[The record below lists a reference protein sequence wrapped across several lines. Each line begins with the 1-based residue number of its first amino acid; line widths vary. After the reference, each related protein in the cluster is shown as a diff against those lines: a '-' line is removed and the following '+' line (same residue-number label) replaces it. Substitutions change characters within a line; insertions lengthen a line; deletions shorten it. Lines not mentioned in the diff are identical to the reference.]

1 MKKFLIALII
11 GIFVLSG
18 LGASAVQSNNLKPVS
33 EKTVYQEPPVNLLP
47 RDYTH
52 TVLVEVGTATTCS
65 ACPASNAA
73 WHTIYE
79 SGNYDFEYTEMVYNM
94 NAAAN
99 ARFSEFNPRWVP
111 TSYWDGGEYVYP
123 GTNTGVFYSYLGL
136 SGARVVPDLVASLQV
151 SWLGS
156 AKIQITY
163 SVENNDAN
171 SYPGRIRIYV
181 IELESTLYIDYSGN
195 PYYHALLDFAVN
207 KAISIPAGD
216 TISDSVTWDG
226 ASEGFPGIKQ
236 DNIQVI
242 LAVFG
247 NTPHQSYS
255 DPPSGNP
262 FTAYY
267 SDECIAATPGTQNN
281 PPGKPTIGGPK
292 EGKANTPIEFSFKS
306 IDPDGDNIAEYIIN
320 WGDGSGDETVS
331 GPYSS
336 GAAVTASHTWTTNGD
351 YVVSAKAKDV
361 NGATGPSGI
370 KSLSI
375 PRPRS
380 SFSPFYKFLESHPH
394 ICMILKLVFNQF

>member
-11 GIFVLSG
+11 GIFVLSE
-18 LGASAVQSNNLKPVS
+18 LGVGAVQSNNLKPVS
-33 EKTVYQEPPVNLLP
+33 EITVYQEPPVNLLP

-52 TVLVEVGTATTCS
+52 TVLVEVGTATTCP

-79 SGNYDFEYTEMVYNM
+79 SGNYDFEYTEMVYNK
-94 NAAAN
+94 NSAAN

-111 TSYWDGGEYVYP
+111 TSYWDGGQYVYP
-123 GTNTGVFYSYLGL
+123 GTNTGTFYSYLGL

-163 SVENNDAN
+163 NVENNEAN

-216 TISDSVTWDG
+216 TLSDSVTWDG

-262 FTAYY
+262 FMAYY

-281 PPGKPTIGGPK
+281 PPGKPTINGPK

-320 WGDGSGDETVS
+320 WGDGSGDETIS

-336 GAAVTASHTWTTNGD
+336 GAVVKASHTWTVNGN
-351 YVVSAKAKDV
+351 YAITAKAKDV
-361 NGATGPSGI
+361 NGAIGPSGI

-394 ICMILKLVFNQF
+394 IYMILKLVFNQF